1 MVKRKVAE
9 VEEKPAEVAKT
20 ATKATAKQAA
30 KPKAVAKKAK
40 AAASPQQSPVKKV
53 AAPKAAKLTKV
64 PAPEPAKSKAPAAPK
79 GKAKKATEAEDE
91 VPTKAKRAT
100 KTVAKETTAVAKA
113 VKAPKPKPSPAKPKK
128 TAAVKAPKV
137 PKVATPEKKK
147 PATTKAKK
155 AASEM
160 ETSSDDSPAE
170 VINEKK
176 NVETK
181 KTETAEA
188 RKRPKP
194 AKEVVAAKKPKLE
207 IVVPFRQK
215 RGTGMVLSMGQGD
228 VGQLGLGPDVLEKN
242 RPALVDQV
250 KDVIDVVAGGMH
262 TVCLTSKG
270 EIYTFGCNDEGALGR
285 DTSEEGSEFEPGL
298 VNLPGKATLISAGD
312 SHTAALLED
321 GRCFI
326 WGTFRDSHGPMGLNE
341 SGSQKLPVPILEGIP
356 MTQIASG
363 ADHLVCLSS
372 DGQVYTC
379 GCAEQGQLGR
389 VAEVFSNRGGRK
401 GKNYLLTPQPVAL
414 GKGKKRVVIDS
425 VWTGSYATFARAKD
439 TGLIYVFGLNNYNQ
453 LGLPSQDAR
462 FQPEVS
468 DGFKGHRWQSISC
481 GQHHTLAL
489 DENGQVYSLG
499 RKEYGRLGMGA
510 DAKDLAVP
518 TPIPA
523 LQSHKCVDVTAGES
537 VSLAVTESGMA
548 YSWGMGTNGQLGLGH
563 EDDVLEPTTIKGKQL
578 ENRLVFLAS
587 AGGQH
592 TVLLAAEKSS
602 TTAAP
607 AAATQARTAAVA
619 NSSAD

>member
-9 VEEKPAEVAKT
+9 VEEKPAEVVKA
-20 ATKATAKQAA
+20 ATKSAAKQAA

-40 AAASPQQSPVKKV
+40 ATASPQQSPVKKA
-53 AAPKAAKLTKV
+53 AAPKAAKLTKL
-64 PAPEPAKSKAPAAPK
+64 PTPEPAKSKAPAAPK
-79 GKAKKATEAEDE
+79 GKAKKAIEADDE
-91 VPTKAKRAT
+91 VPTKAKRVT

-113 VKAPKPKPSPAKPKK
+113 VKTPKPKPSPAKPKK
-128 TAAVKAPKV
+128 TSAAKAPKV

-147 PATTKAKK
+147 PAKAKK
-155 AASEM
+155 AATEM

-176 NVETK
+176 DKETK

-194 AKEVVAAKKPKLE
+194 AKEIVAAKKPKLE

-228 VGQLGLGPDVLEKN
+228 VGQLGLGPDVLEKS

-285 DTSEEGSEFEPGL
+285 ETSEEGSEFEPGL

-341 SGSQKLPVPILEGIP
+341 TGSQKLPVPILEGIP

-425 VWTGSYATFARAKD
+425 VWTVSYATFARAKD

-510 DAKDLAVP
+510 DAKDLGVP

-523 LQSHKCVDVTAGES
+523 LQSQKCVDVTAGES

-548 YSWGMGTNGQLGLGH
+548 FSWGMGTNGQLGLGH

-607 AAATQARTAAVA
+607 PAATQARTAAVA